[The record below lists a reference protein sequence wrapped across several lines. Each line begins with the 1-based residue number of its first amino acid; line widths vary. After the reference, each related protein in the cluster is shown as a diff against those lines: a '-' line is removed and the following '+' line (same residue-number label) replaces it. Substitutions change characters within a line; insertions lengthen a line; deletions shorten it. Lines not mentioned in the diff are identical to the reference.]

1 MENLETMNRDD
12 LQKLWDDERN
22 WGHGVWGCYFC
33 KDDPR
38 LIVPKRRLPGGTF
51 NMAHRMAVP
60 LMTVIIVFLILVAII
75 LPLSSVFAR
84 IF

>member
-1 MENLETMNRDD
+1 MNSDVHRR
-12 LQKLWDDERN
+12 LWEDPAN

-51 NMAHRMAVP
+51 NMAHRLAVP
-60 LMTVIIVFLILVAII
+60 LLAAIMIVLILMVILGPLGIVFG
-75 LPLSSVFAR
+75 R
-84 IF
+84 R